1 MNRQD
6 CNFGASVLAAFLFL
20 SGCASDEQIAA
31 AASARALAL
40 EGLVAPDFYLVTP
53 DGVEVGAADIDPG
66 AAVDLNRTK
75 KLFVPGGEVID
86 RLGRALYGD
95 DFDPNKIIAPDYN
108 VPIYKSGINKQ
119 LLLDELMSS
128 AYDAYEEVT
137 GNKWYPR
144 RTITGVPSRDPLLN
158 PYWWQVYAGQT
169 LQSTLAK
176 WGRRAG
182 WRVVW
187 KSDHEY
193 PLEANAVFIGNFPKV
208 VHRVLASFDAKLSP
222 VHAVFYKNRV
232 LVIESGEEGDGQ

>member
-6 CNFGASVLAAFLFL
+6 CNFGAAGLALFL
-20 SGCASDEQIAA
+20 LMSGCASEEQIATSE
-31 AASARALAL
+31 SARAAAL
-40 EGLVAPDFYLVTP
+40 EGLVAPDFSLATP
-53 DGVEVGAADIDPG
+53 DDIKTGAADIDLG
-66 AAVDLNRTK
+66 AAVDLGRTK
-75 KLFVPGGEVID
+75 KLIVPGGEAID

-95 DFDPNKIIAPDYN
+95 DFDPNKVIAPDYN
-108 VPIYKSGINKQ
+108 VPVYKSGINKQ

-158 PYWWQVYAGQT
+158 PNWWQVYAGQT

-176 WGRRAG
+176 WGKRAG

-187 KSDHEY
+187 KSEQEY

-208 VHRVLASFDAKLSP
+208 VHRVLASFDEKLSP

-232 LVIESGEEGDGQ
+232 LVIENGEEGDGQ